1 MSLLRL
7 LAAGKS
13 LMGLKDPRGRFE
25 VTEKRLL
32 PKFEAAKN
40 PFRATTL
47 PHGKPEDREPLPLPE
62 PEPAEASAFGSGAGA
77 PANPPAPPV
86 PQARAR
92 SLWERA
98 GEKCRGTWPFNAGK
112 KQEIRAVQ
120 PELSLDLVRVVR
132 NDLTDSDAP
141 DKPKKAE
148 GAALRTLHKGA
159 DAVRALEKS
168 ARDLL
173 QACKL

>member
-1 MSLLRL
+1 MSLLQL

-13 LMGLKDPRGRFE
+13 LMGLKDPRGPFE

-47 PHGKPEDREPLPLPE
+47 PHGKPEDREPLPSPE
-62 PEPAEASAFGSGAGA
+62 AESAQADSAGTGTGEAANA
-77 PANPPAPPV
+77 PARS
-86 PQARAR
+86 ARAR

-98 GEKCRGTWPFNAGK
+98 GDKCRGTWPFNSGK
-112 KQEIRAVQ
+112 KQEVRAVQ
-120 PELSLDLVRVVR
+120 PELSLDLVRVIR
-132 NDLTDSDAP
+132 NDLSDSDGM
-141 DKPKKAE
+141 DKPRKAE
-148 GAALRTLHKGA
+148 GPALRTLHKGA
-159 DAVRALEKS
+159 DAVRALERS

-173 QACKL
+173 HACKL

>member
-47 PHGKPEDREPLPLPE
+47 PHGKPEDREPLPPAE
-62 PEPAEASAFGSGAGA
+62 PEVVPADAAKSPTAEAVT
-77 PANPPAPPV
+77 NPTPRT
-86 PQARAR
+86 ARAR

-98 GEKCRGTWPFNAGK
+98 GDKCRGTWPFGAGAK
-112 KQEIRAVQ
+112 KQEVRTVQ
-120 PELSLDLVRVVR
+120 PELSLELVRVVR
-132 NDLTDSDAP
+132 NDLSDSDGQE
-141 DKPKKAE
+141 KPKKAE
-148 GAALRTLHKGA
+148 GPAIRTLHKGA
-159 DAVRALEKS
+159 DAVRAIEKS

-173 QACKL
+173 HACKL

>member
-1 MSLLRL
+1 MSLLQL

-13 LMGLKDPRGRFE
+13 LIGLKDPRGRFE

-47 PHGKPEDREPLPLPE
+47 PHGKPEDRGPMPLPE
-62 PEPAEASAFGSGAGA
+62 LEQAQGSPAVSRAGEPV
-77 PANPPAPPV
+77 NPPVAP
-86 PQARAR
+86 ARAR

-112 KQEIRAVQ
+112 KQEVSAVQ

-132 NDLTDSDAP
+132 NDLTDSDAM
-141 DKPKKAE
+141 DKPRKAE
-148 GAALRTLHKGA
+148 GPALRTLHKGA

-173 QACKL
+173 HACKL